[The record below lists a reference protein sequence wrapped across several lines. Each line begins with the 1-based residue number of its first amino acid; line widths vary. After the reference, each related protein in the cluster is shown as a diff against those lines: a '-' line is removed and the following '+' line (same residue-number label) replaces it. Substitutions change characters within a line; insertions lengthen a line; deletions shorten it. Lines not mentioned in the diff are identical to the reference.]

1 MKTKLYYGRDLI
13 GRFNCDGR
21 KFTKFQIFRNKAF
34 KFYKKTLLISAIFTA
49 IGYAYVGGTMTKMAV
64 ADTKIIMVVSTSTP
78 AVLERIEKCES
89 SLQQKNKQGQV
100 LIHVNSDGSYDQGF
114 AQINSVWNAEATK
127 LGYDLTKESDNKAF
141 ALYLFNEHGS
151 SPWSSSVK
159 CWQ

>member
-1 MKTKLYYGRDLI
+1 MKYNRNSIGQFARSFIRKLGVYTKRTILVSGMLTI
-13 GRFNCDGR
+13 
-21 KFTKFQIFRNKAF
+21 
-34 KFYKKTLLISAIFTA
+34 
-49 IGYAYVGGTMTKMAV
+49 IGYGYYAGTMTKIAI
-64 ADTKIIMVVSTSTP
+64 ADTQIIMVVSTSTP